1 MKYDFKV
8 EDFKQPPHPNDIKLN
23 GSLVKLEPINIDMH
37 AKDLYEA
44 YSLDVDGEIW
54 KYLPYGPFGN
64 FEDFSCWLSEEIAK
78 DEATFFSMIRLND
91 EKAVGIAAY
100 LRINQTDGSIEVG
113 HLNYSPLLQKTTM
126 ATEAMFLMMEWVF
139 ENGYRRY
146 EWKCNALNIKSRKAA
161 QRLGFSF
168 EGIFRQS
175 NIVKGRN
182 RNTAWFSVI
191 DSEWTLLKKQF
202 EMYLLDN
209 NFDSENKQIQ
219 SLSGLTQPL
228 LYKIDTLELSGI

>member
-1 MKYDFKV
+1 
-8 EDFKQPPHPNDIKLN
+8 
-23 GSLVKLEPINIDMH
+23 
-37 AKDLYEA
+37 
-44 YSLDVDGEIW
+44 
-54 KYLPYGPFGN
+54 
-64 FEDFSCWLSEEIAK
+64 
-78 DEATFFSMIRLND
+78 
-91 EKAVGIAAY
+91 
-100 LRINQTDGSIEVG
+100 
-113 HLNYSPLLQKTTM
+113 M

-228 LYKIDTLELSGI
+228 LYKVDTLELSGI